1 MTNGSKNQSVA
12 APVALEAG
20 EKRFTLVSVLDQIP
34 LTALVLL
41 CLGMALLSDRFLS
54 PVNLSNILLQASVM
68 AIVAMGMTYVIISG
82 GFDLSVGSIV
92 ALSGCVS
99 AWVMLET
106 NVPLGIAA
114 GIAAGAAVGYVN
126 GIIVSHLKVNTFI
139 ATLGTMVIVRGVVL
153 LITDGRPIVGEEGL
167 PEIFLELGSG
177 RFLGIH
183 YLIWVP
189 VVLFIIFNWLLHFT
203 AYGRRLFATGGNA
216 EAAFLAGIQVKRVVT
231 SAYVWCGVLGG
242 VAGIM
247 LASRLQSGQPTAGEF
262 YELTS
267 IAAVVLGG
275 AALYGGVGKLYK
287 SMIGVFIMMVLA
299 NGLNLL
305 NVHSY
310 WQRIAVGLVIIAAAA
325 ADQIKSRRT

>member
-1 MTNGSKNQSVA
+1 MTNGSENQSVA

-153 LITDGRPIVGEEGL
+153 LITDGRPIVGEDGL

-189 VVLFIIFNWLLHFT
+189 VILFIIFNWLLHFT
-203 AYGRRLFATGGNA
+203 AYGRRLFATGGNT

-242 VAGIM
+242 VAGVM

-275 AALYGGVGKLYK
+275 AALHGGVGKLYK

-310 WQRIAVGLVIIAAAA
+310 WQRVAVGLVIIAAAA